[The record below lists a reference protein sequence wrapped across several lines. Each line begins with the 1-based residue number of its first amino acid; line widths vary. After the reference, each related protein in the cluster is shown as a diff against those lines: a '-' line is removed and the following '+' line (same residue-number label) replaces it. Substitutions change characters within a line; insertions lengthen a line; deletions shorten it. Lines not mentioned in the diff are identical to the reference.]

1 VQYPTIAH
9 LLANYATTKLAADL
23 RPWIALAHA
32 QHRQI
37 RVDELNSEACRGRS
51 GISDTFAGALWVTDA
66 LFSPAAVG
74 VDGVSV
80 HTLPNAAYQL
90 FRFSDAGGR
99 RRGRVQPVF
108 YGVQLLLAAPLAA
121 PAAWA
126 ADGSD
131 VVTVTGGSAAL
142 VTVGR

>member
-1 VQYPTIAH
+1 MAAAH
-9 LLANYATTKLAADL
+9 LVFIDGIFPCDCPSECVRLSRSTRPINDIYA
-23 RPWIALAHA
+23 PGPF
-32 QHRQI
+32 
-37 RVDELNSEACRGRS
+37 VGRS
-51 GISDTFAGALWVTDA
+51 GISDTFASALWVADA

-99 RRGRVQPVF
+99 WRGRVQPVF
-108 YGVQLLLAAPLAA
+108 YGVELLLAAPLAA